1 MRKYSFVALLT
12 TLVIFTSLAN
22 ADDKFVDSDD
32 YKKSGFQKCFIGDY
46 SLLTEGDDVDW
57 IWIEKGANL
66 SKHKIV
72 LSSVT
77 STIKEVNK
85 SDENILKTT
94 LREEIEDMDAH
105 SGSPLTMSIC
115 IYHFKDAT
123 STPYVGHYLAQAELG
138 IEAIIKDKNR
148 TIAIVRHYKKDERS
162 KKDVSEE
169 LAEDIIEFIEDN

>member
-32 YKKSGFQKCFIGDY
+32 YKKSGFQKCFISDY

-77 STIKEVNK
+77 SQARGVSG
-85 SDENILKTT
+85 SDKNILKSA

-105 SGSPLTMSIC
+105 SGSPLTMDVC

-138 IEAIIKDKNR
+138 IEAIIKDKDK
-148 TIAIVRHYKKDERS
+148 TVAIIRHYKKDERS
-162 KKDVSEE
+162 KEGVSGE

>member
-12 TLVIFTSLAN
+12 TLVIFTSFAN
-22 ADDKFVDSDD
+22 AEDRFVDSDD
-32 YKKSGFQKCFIGDY
+32 YKEPEFKKCFINDY
-46 SLLTEGDDVDW
+46 SRLVEGDDVDW
-57 IWIEKGANL
+57 VWIEKGANL

-77 STIKEVNK
+77 SQARGVSG
-85 SDENILKTT
+85 SDKNILKIA
-94 LREEIEDMDAH
+94 LQEEIEDMDAH
-105 SGSPLTMSIC
+105 SSSPLTIDVC

-138 IEAIIKDKNR
+138 IEAIIKDKNK
-148 TIAIVRHYKKDERS
+148 TVAIIRHYKKDERS
-162 KKDVSEE
+162 KEGVSGE

>member
-57 IWIEKGANL
+57 MWVEKGANL

-72 LSSVT
+72 LSTIT
-77 STIKEVNK
+77 SNIGEVSG
-85 SDENILKTT
+85 SDKNV
-94 LREEIEDMDAH
+94 LRIALQDEIDDMDAQN
-105 SGSPLTMSIC
+105 GTPLTINVC

-138 IEAIIKDKNR
+138 IEVIIKDKNK
-148 TIAIVRHYKKDERS
+148 IVAMVRHYKKDGRS
-162 KKDVSEE
+162 KEDVSED